1 MRRGPPLTWVND
13 GTACRYD
20 IDSMKGN
27 SAAGVLMLVCA
38 TTGQS
43 IDTGVRYQK
52 SDLDRVTEAKLR
64 LRCPHCHKYH
74 VFSFADAKLRPI
86 HRGEKVT

>member
-1 MRRGPPLTWVND
+1 LTWVND
-13 GTACRYD
+13 EAALSYD
-20 IDSMKGN
+20 ESRMIAMG
-27 SAAGVLMLVCA
+27 AAGVLLLVCT

-43 IDTGVRYQK
+43 IDTRVRYNEA
-52 SDLDRVTEAKLR
+52 DLARVTEAKLR

-86 HRGEKVT
+86 RRGEKLS

>member
-1 MRRGPPLTWVND
+1 MTWVND
-13 GTACRYD
+13 GIALPYDQCRM
-20 IDSMKGN
+20 ISLG
-27 SAAGVLMLVCA
+27 AAGALLLVCT

-43 IDTGVRYQK
+43 IDTRVRYNK
-52 SDLDRVTEAKLR
+52 ADLARVTEAKVR

-86 HRGEKVT
+86 RRGEKLS